1 MKRRSTSAL
10 LAVLAV
16 MLVVALTGCVASAA
30 GVASPGLERTVTAS
44 GSGTVHATPDQA
56 DMTFGVTAQ
65 NQNAKKALESASK
78 SVDRIT
84 SAMSKAGI
92 AKEDVQ
98 TQNVNVDPVYDY
110 KSSKPVITGYRADI
124 TVRVR
129 VRDIGTLGDVIGAAN
144 AAGADNIQGPAFTI
158 ADDSVFHAQAIDKAV
173 ADARKRAETMA
184 KAAGKSVGAVV
195 SISEVSVSSPSP
207 YYGAR
212 DLKAAGAEGISVPV
226 SLGQLDIVASVEV
239 VYELK

>member
-1 MKRRSTSAL
+1 MKRRSRTAL
-10 LAVLAV
+10 LVVLAAT
-16 MLVVALTGCVASAA
+16 LAIALTGCVASAA
-30 GVASPGLERTVTAS
+30 GVASPALERTVTAS

-65 NQNAKKALESASK
+65 NANAKKALESASK
-78 SVDRIT
+78 AVDRIT
-84 SAMSKAGI
+84 GAMAKAGI

-98 TQNVNVDPVYDY
+98 TQNVSVDPVYDY
-110 KSSKPVITGYRADI
+110 KAPKPVITGYRADI
-124 TVRVR
+124 TVRVT

-158 ADDSVFHAQAIDKAV
+158 ADDSTFHGQAIDKAV

-195 SISEVSVSSPSP
+195 RISEVSISSPSP

-212 DLKAAGAEGISVPV
+212 ELKAAGADAVSVPV
-226 SLGQLDIVASVEV
+226 SLGQLDVMASVEV